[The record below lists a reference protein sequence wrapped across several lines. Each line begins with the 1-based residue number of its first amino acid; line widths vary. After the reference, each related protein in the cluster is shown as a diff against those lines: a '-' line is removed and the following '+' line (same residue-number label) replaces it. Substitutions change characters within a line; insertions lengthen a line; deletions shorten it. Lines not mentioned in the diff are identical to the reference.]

1 MVLGFFAF
9 TTFILF
15 TVGSLIHDDI
25 NRHKDLQHGIKA
37 SCELLKGKY
46 GCDDKEVERLL
57 QEFEDKDAAEQ
68 AGVDPS
74 EDKTAKEMH

>member
-15 TVGSLIHDDI
+15 TVGSLIHDDAC
-25 NRHKDLQHGIKA
+25 RHKDLEKRISQA
-37 SCELLKGKY
+37 VDQLKGKY

-57 QEFEDKDAAEQ
+57 QEFETLDAAEQ
-68 AGVDPS
+68 AGDDGK
-74 EDKTAKEMH
+74 EKTAMEMH